1 MLCPHNHRSPFFGF
15 GRCGAGSFG
24 GCVELSATR
33 SFVAPLSARV
43 AAGVSPHSIVSSP
56 AVFAGTVCVPPA
68 LLRPPLATLAFTAF
82 SSRRMHLLQLA
93 GPTYRGHASSIQ
105 ARMSAGSP
113 SVLGSPAFT
122 ALRSRSTHLLQLAGP
137 TYRGHASSIQA
148 RMSAGSPSVLGS
160 PAFTALRSRSA
171 HLLQLAGPTYR
182 GHASS
187 IQARMSAGS
196 PSVLGSPAFT
206 ALRSRSTHLLQ
217 LAGPTYRGHASLIQ
231 ALILAVSASRV
242 SFLEYSL
249 LALWGWIPSPT
260 LLLPAGCAS
269 EGTSRALAS
278 PPVIVSAAVADGLAG
293 AGISAVV
300 RHPLSTKLP
309 AISMCLCIVGLPSR
323 RGCRTRR
330 SVRCDF
336 AARPPR
342 RRPFCRHARR
352 CGARRSPPGRATG

>member
-82 SSRRMHLLQLA
+82 SSRRM
-93 GPTYRGHASSIQ
+93 
-105 ARMSAGSP
+105 
-113 SVLGSPAFT
+113 
-122 ALRSRSTHLLQLAGP
+122 HLLQLAGP

-323 RGCRTRR
+323 RSCRTRR

-342 RRPFCRHARR
+342 RRPLCRHARR